1 MDPGDK
7 RSQGS
12 FFTQCVVE
20 EEIYGDRCLLKNF
33 KRISICGG

>member
-1 MDPGDK
+1 MNGKEEKVDPGDK

-20 EEIYGDRCLLKNF
+20 EEIYGGSMPVKNF
-33 KRISICGG
+33 